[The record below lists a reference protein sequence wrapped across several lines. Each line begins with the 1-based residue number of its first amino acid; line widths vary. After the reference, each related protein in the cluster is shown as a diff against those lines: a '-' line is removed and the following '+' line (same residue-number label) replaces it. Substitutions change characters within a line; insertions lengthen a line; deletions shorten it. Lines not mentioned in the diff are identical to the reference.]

1 MIYVTVLDQFH
12 PGIYSSQVI
21 DVCDYLNNHFKA
33 RIRIVAFLSIREIYN
48 SDARKKLKE
57 LSPSAIVLPAFPG
70 IKNFKLNS
78 FLLLLVC
85 LFTGERVAICRNA
98 FATTTA
104 LKVRK
109 WGLLKRV
116 VMDGRSALYAEMKE
130 YDVFP
135 VDYLRTNIKSIEQEA
150 VNEADYR
157 MAVSEKLINYWQK
170 HYNYASNKHVV
181 IPCTLD
187 GKHFSQENFLLVA
200 EALQIKK
207 EMGLKPDDVILVY
220 AGSTAPWQSFA
231 LLEELL
237 TPILDHQPN
246 FKILFLS
253 KNNEDN
259 QRLKKKYPHQ
269 VMIKWVEHKDILAHL
284 QCGDYGLLLREQSDT
299 NFVASPVKFA
309 EYLYSGLKVLISPNL
324 GDFTQFIQDNNCGFV
339 VNQKIGDPLFIKKV
353 TLEEK
358 RRCFE
363 LSQKYFR
370 KNAAVNNNSYKQ
382 LLEGIDK
389 L

>member
-21 DVCDYLNNHFKA
+21 DVCDYLNNRFKV
-33 RIRIVAFLSIREIYN
+33 RIRIVAFLSIRELYN
-48 SDARKKLKE
+48 SDAKKRLKKL
-57 LSPSAIVLPAFPG
+57 SSTAIVLPAFPG

-78 FLLLLVC
+78 FLLFFVC
-85 LFTGERVAICRNA
+85 LFTGERIAICRNA

-109 WGLLKRV
+109 WGLLKKV
-116 VMDGRSALYAEMKE
+116 VMDGRSALFAEMKE

-135 VDYLRTNIKSIEQEA
+135 VDYLRNNIKSIENEA
-150 VNEADYR
+150 VNKADYR
-157 MAVSEKLINYWQK
+157 MAVSEKLINYWQQ
-170 HYNYASNKHVV
+170 HYNYTSNEHVV

-187 GKHFSQENFLLVA
+187 GKHFSQENFLLLEETV
-200 EALQIKK
+200 QIKK
-207 EMGLKPDDVILVY
+207 EMGFKPDDVILVY

-269 VMIKWVEHKDILAHL
+269 VMIKWVEHKDVVAHL

-299 NFVASPVKFA
+299 NWVASPVKFA
-309 EYLYSGLKVLISPNL
+309 EYLYGGLKVLISENL
-324 GDFTQFIQDNNCGFV
+324 GDFTQFMQEHNCGFV
-339 VNQKIGDPLFIKKV
+339 VSKKIEELRFIKKV

-358 RRCFE
+358 SSCFE
-363 LSQKYFR
+363 LSRKYFK
-370 KNAAVNNNSYKQ
+370 KNATLNDASYKQ
-382 LLEGIDK
+382 LLEGIETS
-389 L
+389 